1 MCVLVRAGNDVF
13 QARPTAS
20 AIQNV
25 RGKSNDSI
33 DLKAG
38 QISALEGDN
47 RWRLVVCVRGEIWV
61 TQEQDLEDYVLAAGE
76 MLVVNQRGKVVIGAR
91 EDASVEITPSL
102 RKAPYR
108 GRFQLL
114 P

>member
-1 MCVLVRAGNDVF
+1 MSVLVRAGNDIF
-13 QARPTAS
+13 QARPAAS

-25 RGKSNDSI
+25 RGKANDCIS
-33 DLKAG
+33 LQAG
-38 QISALEGDN
+38 QVWALEGDN
-47 RWRLVVCVRGEIWV
+47 RWRMVVCVRGEIWV

-91 EDASVEITPSL
+91 QDARVEITPSL
-102 RKAPYR
+102 SKAPYR

>member
-1 MCVLVRAGNDVF
+1 MSVLVRAGNDVF
-13 QARPTAS
+13 QAQSTAS

-25 RGKSNDSI
+25 RGKANDSI
-33 DLKAG
+33 DLQPG
-38 QISALEGDN
+38 QVSALEGDN
-47 RWRLVVCVRGEIWV
+47 RWRLVICVRGEIWV
-61 TQEQDLEDYVLAAGE
+61 TQEQDLEDYVLTAGE

-91 EDASVEITPSL
+91 QDARVEITPSL